1 MWDRTSGEPL
11 HRALV
16 WQDRRTAQR
25 CRDLRAELGDEYLAQ
40 RTGLVWDPYFSAT
53 KIEWLLE
60 NVSGLRKRVDA
71 GDAVF
76 GTIDTWLVFRL
87 TSGSSFVTDHTN
99 ASRTALYNIDD
110 LRWDADL
117 LGLFGI
123 PAHSLPRVC
132 GSSEIVGVL
141 DQAHLGFE
149 APIAGIAGDQQAAL
163 YGQGCWDPGQAKCT
177 YGTGAFLLMNVGE
190 RPDPAKTT
198 EGLLTTIACDA
209 AGAPR
214 FALEGSIFIAGAA
227 IQWLRDGLELIE
239 SAGETEAM
247 ARAVDDTSGVYFV
260 PALVGLGAL
269 DASSPYKIT
278 F

>member
-1 MWDRTSGEPL
+1 MKSVLAIDQGTTGSTCLVVGQDGSVLGRGYREFAQHFPQPGWVEHDPEEIWQRTLEAGRDALQQAPSPASAVGITNQRETIVVWDRTSGEPL

-60 NVSGLRKRVDA
+60 NVSGLRERVDA

-117 LGLFGI
+117 LG
-123 PAHSLPRVC
+123 RV
-132 GSSEIVGVL
+132 L
-141 DQAHLGFE
+141 
-149 APIAGIAGDQQAAL
+149 
-163 YGQGCWDPGQAKCT
+163 
-177 YGTGAFLLMNVGE
+177 
-190 RPDPAKTT
+190 
-198 EGLLTTIACDA
+198 
-209 AGAPR
+209 
-214 FALEGSIFIAGAA
+214 
-227 IQWLRDGLELIE
+227 
-239 SAGETEAM
+239 
-247 ARAVDDTSGVYFV
+247 
-260 PALVGLGAL
+260 
-269 DASSPYKIT
+269 
-278 F
+278 